1 MHLVVQATW
10 GPSDPT
16 RATVPFLHAKA
27 AREQGDTVTVMLFHD
42 AAALAVPGVA
52 DGVKACG
59 PPEVAPVVEQLVAD
73 EGVEL
78 LVCRPCAEI
87 RGYGEERLRPGFRM
101 ATIGEFHAAIRK
113 DPSNT
118 VVGGF

>member
-27 AREQGDTVTVMLFHD
+27 AREQGDDVTMMLFHD

-52 DGVKACG
+52 EGVVACG
-59 PPEVAPVVEQLVAD
+59 PPAVGPVIEPLQSDKAVS
-73 EGVEL
+73 L

-87 RGYGEERLRPGFRM
+87 RGYDETRLRDGFRM
-101 ATIGEFHAAIRK
+101 ATIGEFHAAIRAR
-113 DPSNT
+113 PAET
-118 VVGGF
+118 VVSGF